1 MIRTMMMLWHTGV
14 LLSLP
19 WSAYVLITLDD
30 CVSGSFL
37 EIHRTKATP
46 TAMNVSVALFGFVLY
61 ATGMV

>member
-37 EIHRTKATP
+37 EMHRTKSHVHCHECLCRT
-46 TAMNVSVALFGFVLY
+46 FGFVLY
-61 ATGMV
+61 AVI